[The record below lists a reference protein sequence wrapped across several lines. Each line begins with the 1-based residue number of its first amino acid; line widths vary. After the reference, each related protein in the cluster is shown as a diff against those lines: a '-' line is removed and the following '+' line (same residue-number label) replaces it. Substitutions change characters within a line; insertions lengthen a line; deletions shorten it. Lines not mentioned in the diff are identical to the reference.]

1 VWPRQR
7 IAGVGVGPAKL
18 TQHYG
23 YLAVPA
29 AHVDPGVHHGPALPD
44 PTGRSHGACEPRRH
58 VKVGDVGPAA
68 SPALIALLRHATADR
83 RHERVR

>member
-29 AHVDPGVHHGPALPD
+29 AHVNPGVHHGPALPD
-44 PTGRSHGACEPRRH
+44 PTE
-58 VKVGDVGPAA
+58 VGDVGPAT